1 MNTIEAEGE
10 TRLDTVPGAETGI
23 VQIEPLN
30 VELPS
35 RVQIRR
41 ERATERVLQQT
52 QSTLKNFF
60 KSASTQG
67 ITNPNTVHDGDSSLA
82 VRDSNYIPGQSGQAK
97 QNNTPSKKRTSTY
110 ELTPKVAKLKY
121 PYSDV
126 QGNQKGAKDRTKR
139 DRLDEVEPERRNGKS
154 IRSVTQ
160 PHYPPISELPDN
172 NTY

>member
-1 MNTIEAEGE
+1 MGTSCVRRCDSLLEIRGRQKGSGNCCRGRRSHACLVEREEAEMGAQSPQSMSQQTGITEFLVQIPVNTIEAEGE

-52 QSTLKNFF
+52 QSTLKSFF

-67 ITNPNTVHDGDSSLA
+67 INRAL
-82 VRDSNYIPGQSGQAK
+82 I
-97 QNNTPSKKRTSTY
+97 
-110 ELTPKVAKLKY
+110 
-121 PYSDV
+121 
-126 QGNQKGAKDRTKR
+126 
-139 DRLDEVEPERRNGKS
+139 
-154 IRSVTQ
+154 
-160 PHYPPISELPDN
+160 
-172 NTY
+172 